1 MPTLI
6 LAQPEEEELN
16 QSPRFHD
23 LQPPP
28 GLCVPALNDPDPY
41 EFQIVSN
48 SIRSIHEKGY
58 EQGYVMKN
66 DPFKKEMLLSSKEVL
81 IEKGKL
87 LDEQIKCRDCGKIIQ
102 SSGNTKT
109 IDICKRRILPG
120 TSSIKDIFQIRKILL
135 ANPLNAIEN

>member
-1 MPTLI
+1 MWNDQVFY
-6 LAQPEEEELN
+6 ACG
-16 QSPRFHD
+16 QSLEKED
-23 LQPPP
+23 
-28 GLCVPALNDPDPY
+28 ALST
-41 EFQIVSN
+41 V
-48 SIRSIHEKGY
+48 

-120 TSSIKDIFQIRKILL
+120 TSSIKDMFQIRKILL